1 MAYCFGPFFC
11 CKGVCLASSVDI
23 CNLALAYL
31 GDTATVSSLNPPD
44 GSAQAQHCARFYP
57 IARTSALELAA
68 WDFATTRASLAQ
80 VNNTWPMWRFAYAM
94 PSNALSVLAILPNHA
109 HDDYAA
115 RLRAPDFHPWPQ
127 GFVPPPTDSIYT
139 PQSYS
144 IEMTSAG
151 QAVILTNVFDAVC
164 RYTFDV
170 SDTTKFSGLFT
181 QALAWLLASMLA
193 CPLIKGDAGAAESKR
208 CLQMFETIES
218 QAESS
223 DANQRQIRPQIATPW
238 IVGR

>member
-1 MAYCFGPFFC
+1 MA
-11 CKGVCLASSVDI
+11 STVDI
-23 CNLALAYL
+23 CNLALGYL

-68 WDFATTRASLAQ
+68 WDFATKRAFLAA
-80 VNNTWPMWRFAYAM
+80 VSNSWPMWRFAYAM
-94 PSNALSVLAILPNHA
+94 PSDAMSVISILPNDA
-109 HDDYAA
+109 LDDYAA
-115 RLRAPDFHPWPQ
+115 RACAPSFQPWPQ
-127 GFVPPPTDSIYT
+127 GFVPPPADSIYT
-139 PQSYS
+139 PQPYS
-144 IEMTSAG
+144 IEMNAAG
-151 QAVILTNVFDAVC
+151 QQIILTNVCAAVI

-193 CPLIKGDAGAAESKR
+193 GPLLKGDAGAAESKR
-208 CLQMFETIES
+208 CLQMFQMIEA

-223 DANQRQIRPQIATPW
+223 DANQRNVKPQIATPW

>member
-1 MAYCFGPFFC
+1 
-11 CKGVCLASSVDI
+11 VASTVDI
-23 CNLALAYL
+23 CNLALGYL

-57 IARTSALELAA
+57 IARTS
-68 WDFATTRASLAQ
+68 
-80 VNNTWPMWRFAYAM
+80 
-94 PSNALSVLAILPNHA
+94 
-109 HDDYAA
+109 
-115 RLRAPDFHPWPQ
+115 
-127 GFVPPPTDSIYT
+127 
-139 PQSYS
+139 
-144 IEMTSAG
+144 IEMNAAG
-151 QAVILTNVFDAVC
+151 QQIILTNVCAAVI

-193 CPLIKGDAGAAESKR
+193 GPLLKGDAGAAESKR
-208 CLQMFETIES
+208 CLQMFQMIEA

-223 DANQRQIRPQIATPW
+223 DANQRNVKPQIATPW

>member
-1 MAYCFGPFFC
+1 M
-11 CKGVCLASSVDI
+11 DI
-23 CNLALAYL
+23 CNLALSYL
-31 GDTATVSSLNPPD
+31 GDTATVASLNPPD

-68 WDFATTRASLAQ
+68 WDFATKRAFLAQ
-80 VNNTWPMWRFAYAM
+80 VDNSWPMWRFAYAM
-94 PSNALSVLAILPNHA
+94 PSDALSILAILPHDA

-115 RLRAPDFHPWPQ
+115 RLRSPSFHPWPQ
-127 GFVPPPTDSIYT
+127 GYAPPPTDVIYT
-139 PQSYS
+139 PQPYS
-144 IEMTSAG
+144 IEMDATG
-151 QAVILTNVFDAVC
+151 KHIILTNVCDAVI
-164 RYTFDV
+164 RYTYDA

-193 CPLIKGDAGAAESKR
+193 GPLIKGDAGAAESKR
-208 CLQMFETIES
+208 CLQAFEAIES

-223 DANQRQIRPQIATPW
+223 DANQRNIKPQVATPW